1 MKKLGFAFL
10 VFFFVCGTLITVGQQ
25 QAMAKELKLIFAHY
39 VPTAYP
45 EFPIIQGFVDYINQH
60 GKGRVHIE
68 HFHSGTLLKSKETMP
83 GLMQGTADIILHIDA
98 AIMGTYPI
106 MGIIELPLLYPD
118 VGTSYEK
125 LKIGSPLYQLIN
137 QELAKKDII
146 AIATWPVL
154 YEYIWTKKPIRKPD
168 DLKGLRIRAAGRVEA
183 AVIKALGAA
192 PTTTSSAELYEAV
205 KRGTVDGVMCM
216 GTTIMTRGL
225 QDEVKYVT
233 KPPLGAYSVEI
244 YMRLDKWKGL
254 TPDIRELLLEAG
266 KRFGSMYLEYSAPPG
281 DKYGGYA
288 TYGEKHTWPLLRK
301 AGIKEIVLTK
311 EEQQEFKKRLK
322 PIWDWWKGLLPPGV
336 GEKAIKL
343 ATE

>member
-1 MKKLGFAFL
+1 MSWKKLGFVFL
-10 VFFFVCGTLITVGQQ
+10 VFFFVCVTLTTIGKQP
-25 QAMAKELKLIFAHY
+25 AMAKETKFIFAHY

-45 EFPIIQGFVDYINQH
+45 EFPILQGFVDYINEH

-68 HFHSGTLLKSKETMP
+68 HFHSGTLLKSEETIP
-83 GLMQGTADIILHIDA
+83 GLMQGTADIVLHLDS

-106 MGIIELPLLYPD
+106 LGMYELPLLYPD

-125 LKIGSPLYQLIN
+125 LKIGSPLNQLIN

-146 AIATWPVL
+146 MIATWPVL

-168 DLKGLRIRAAGRVEA
+168 DLKGLRIRTAGRVEA
-183 AVIKALGAA
+183 AVVKALGGAS
-192 PTTTSSAELYEAV
+192 TTTSSAELYEAV

-233 KPPLGAYSVEI
+233 KPPWGSYSIQI

-254 TPDIRELLLEAG
+254 PPDIRELFTEAG
-266 KRFGSMYLEYSAPPG
+266 KRFGSMYLEYSVSPG
-281 DKYGGYA
+281 DK
-288 TYGEKHTWPLLRK
+288 YGEKHTWPLLRK

-311 EEQQEFKKRLK
+311 EEQKEFKKRLE
-322 PIWDWWKGLLPPGV
+322 PVYDWWKAQLPPGV